1 MTDLY
6 DKVKEDL
13 HFWLEWAEKSGIG
26 FNLPEFGLSV
36 VPKVPNIPRFAG
48 KEKAAEAA

>member
-26 FNLPEFGLSV
+26 FRAFLLLL
-36 VPKVPNIPRFAG
+36 
-48 KEKAAEAA
+48 